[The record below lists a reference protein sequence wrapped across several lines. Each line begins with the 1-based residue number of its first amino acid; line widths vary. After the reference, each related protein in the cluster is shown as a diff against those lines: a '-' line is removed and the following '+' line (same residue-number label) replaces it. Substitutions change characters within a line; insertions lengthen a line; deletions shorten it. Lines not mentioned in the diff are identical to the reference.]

1 MATKKTTSEAQA
13 EKAVVA
19 ESLYN
24 VEELAEHASSVFGA
38 NIRSECVVA
47 AFRHAGKTTA
57 AVAQAKEIVNEFMKK
72 EVK

>member
-1 MATKKTTSEAQA
+1 MATKETTIETP
-13 EKAVVA
+13 EVKAAAA

-24 VEELAEHASSVFGA
+24 VEELAEYASSVFGA
-38 NIRSECVVA
+38 GIRSECVLA

-57 AVAQAKEIVNEFMKK
+57 AVAQAKEIVNDFIKK